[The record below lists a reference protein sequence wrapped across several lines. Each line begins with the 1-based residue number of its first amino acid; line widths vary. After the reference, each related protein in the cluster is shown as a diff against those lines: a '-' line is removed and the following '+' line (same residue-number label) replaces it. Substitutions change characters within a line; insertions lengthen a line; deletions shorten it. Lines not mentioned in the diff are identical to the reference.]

1 MRLMKRVQSKNK
13 RYFIY
18 EAIFIIL
25 AFLVRNKGIL
35 ADEGILEKINIA
47 KQCFDVAL
55 SIVLSLFAG
64 MLLVYKN
71 RISIVISM
79 IRFVNKIL
87 FLLIVLEILV
97 SDDISGM
104 KMWGMGFLL
113 LVSMLAASVSL
124 RKNKKYKDKT
134 EPGEKLYHSREE
146 QRNQLVKKIREDD
159 DMETIC
165 VSAPWGSGKTFFI
178 EKVCDELDEYPIL
191 TINAMDMEDQQKL
204 YQYVLNCISELLDER
219 GYYTGF
225 NSEWHKYVSAFSK
238 VLFGK
243 NDLLN
248 QIFSAGASDYRN
260 QKIVLNEIFEKA
272 FKEQKLVI
280 IVDDLERCKVEK
292 AKQYLQFIKEIST
305 FPRTMVIFLA
315 DYQKLISNEIIT
327 QEAANKFIT
336 EIMVLREASCDE
348 IQQELKNKY
357 DFNMDK
363 EIVYFNECF
372 ESDLRMLQITETM
385 MKTSGGSINSG
396 ETEKKK
402 ARWEKAEKFF
412 RGSLANP
419 RNYIAI
425 AGKIEERKRI
435 VDTYVEDKQGYLN
448 WIQATHQIFIISWMQ
463 VVMSDEFTKLFEIGV
478 KKYVENNLYEPLSE
492 KTYAL
497 SVLTEHLWGR
507 NEQYRY
513 DDYQVEQRYIFAD
526 HILQCSS
533 SISEDV
539 VSYRTD
545 DEKCI
550 YDAEHSLPLNEKY
563 EGYLR
568 IRGILGNGNDTD
580 MDTKNRLVR
589 KTIAQMKE
597 SLHRKQL
604 VHELMN
610 LCDNRVMIN
619 HQPPCTLFSDVYGVL
634 KEMDGSDI
642 MGAQGWKNQLLTAQV
657 YYYNMSGWKTMR
669 TYRDAWME
677 NSSDIDARLEWDTE
691 DKIQHAIDCLKNELC
706 EAEQILIANEAI
718 AYPDVHKIILNC
730 EIGIK
735 QMQAL
740 LEIRKLLENNDS
752 KQMMGEKEVLNI
764 LDEILNSFCT
774 EKNRV
779 RWDFDEIKVCINA
792 VEKMDNP
799 SIALQSVEK
808 LHEIVTYIS
817 RLNPEWKYI
826 ALLRSRLF
834 ALQKK
839 LQKEVK

>member
-280 IVDDLERCKVEK
+280 IVDDLERCIVEK

-478 KKYVENNLYEPLSE
+478 KNMWRTICTNHYQRK
-492 KTYAL
+492 
-497 SVLTEHLWGR
+497 HMH
-507 NEQYRY
+507 YRY
-513 DDYQVEQRYIFAD
+513 
-526 HILQCSS
+526 
-533 SISEDV
+533 
-539 VSYRTD
+539 
-545 DEKCI
+545 
-550 YDAEHSLPLNEKY
+550 
-563 EGYLR
+563 
-568 IRGILGNGNDTD
+568 
-580 MDTKNRLVR
+580 
-589 KTIAQMKE
+589 
-597 SLHRKQL
+597 
-604 VHELMN
+604 
-610 LCDNRVMIN
+610 
-619 HQPPCTLFSDVYGVL
+619 
-634 KEMDGSDI
+634 
-642 MGAQGWKNQLLTAQV
+642 
-657 YYYNMSGWKTMR
+657 
-669 TYRDAWME
+669 
-677 NSSDIDARLEWDTE
+677 
-691 DKIQHAIDCLKNELC
+691 
-706 EAEQILIANEAI
+706 
-718 AYPDVHKIILNC
+718 
-730 EIGIK
+730 
-735 QMQAL
+735 
-740 LEIRKLLENNDS
+740 
-752 KQMMGEKEVLNI
+752 
-764 LDEILNSFCT
+764 
-774 EKNRV
+774 
-779 RWDFDEIKVCINA
+779 
-792 VEKMDNP
+792 
-799 SIALQSVEK
+799 
-808 LHEIVTYIS
+808 
-817 RLNPEWKYI
+817 
-826 ALLRSRLF
+826 
-834 ALQKK
+834 
-839 LQKEVK
+839 

>member
-280 IVDDLERCKVEK
+280 IVDDLERCIVEK

-357 DFNMDK
+357 DFNMD
-363 EIVYFNECF
+363 
-372 ESDLRMLQITETM
+372 
-385 MKTSGGSINSG
+385 
-396 ETEKKK
+396 
-402 ARWEKAEKFF
+402 
-412 RGSLANP
+412 
-419 RNYIAI
+419 
-425 AGKIEERKRI
+425 
-435 VDTYVEDKQGYLN
+435 
-448 WIQATHQIFIISWMQ
+448 
-463 VVMSDEFTKLFEIGV
+463 
-478 KKYVENNLYEPLSE
+478 
-492 KTYAL
+492 
-497 SVLTEHLWGR
+497 
-507 NEQYRY
+507 
-513 DDYQVEQRYIFAD
+513 
-526 HILQCSS
+526 
-533 SISEDV
+533 
-539 VSYRTD
+539 
-545 DEKCI
+545 
-550 YDAEHSLPLNEKY
+550 
-563 EGYLR
+563 
-568 IRGILGNGNDTD
+568 
-580 MDTKNRLVR
+580 R